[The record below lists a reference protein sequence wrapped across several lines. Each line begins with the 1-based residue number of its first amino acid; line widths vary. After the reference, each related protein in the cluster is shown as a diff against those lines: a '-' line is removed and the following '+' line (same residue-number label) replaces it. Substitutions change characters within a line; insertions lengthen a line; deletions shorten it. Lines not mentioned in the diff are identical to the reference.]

1 MASCFTNPN
10 KKKLSAKEYT
20 IKKRRKTIFC
30 DLRVKALKNIN
41 DGVNQ
46 NAVGNNEGCI
56 DRNGIFFKYKDHKAQ
71 IDMLRAFEDFRTDLL
86 KAVYGQRFKDH
97 FCPPYFINKSNID
110 ISNNYNPNNIQLAY
124 GDGITTYTDSNGQ
137 QVELHYGQLTNYF
150 GALNRDIVSV
160 HPPGEG
166 KYKNTYAEIKPAD
179 TNYLGPADGGYPSGF
194 ENNKFFLFKPPVCDN
209 ITRPQ
214 VLKSGDFVAPE
225 AIGITILIEDEDG
238 FNAPQIIGVQPIIE

>member
-30 DLRVKALKNIN
+30 DLRVKALQNITS
-41 DGVNQ
+41 GVRQ
-46 NAVGNNEGCI
+46 NAGNNEGCV
-56 DRNGIFFKYKDHKAQ
+56 DKDGIFFKYKDHKAQ

-86 KAVYGQRFKDH
+86 RAVQGQLFKDH
-97 FCPPYFINKSNID
+97 FCSPYFINSSNID
-110 ISNNYNPNNIQLAY
+110 ISNNYTADNIQLAF
-124 GDGITTYTDSNGQ
+124 GEGTFTLPNGT
-137 QVELHYGQLTNYF
+137 ELHYGQLTNYF

-166 KYKNTYAEIKPAD
+166 KYKNTYAEIKPVD
-179 TNYLGPADGGYPSGF
+179 TNYLGPADGGYASGF

-214 VLKSGDFVAPE
+214 VFRSGDFPAPE
-225 AIGITILIEDEDG
+225 ALGITILIEDKDG